1 MSESLT
7 TNLVLDLKGLL
18 CPMPIVK
25 ISQAIKQ
32 VAVGGVIQATATDPG
47 VLADVPAWTKS
58 TGHELVKMEREGKVI
73 TFWVKRTK

>member
-1 MSESLT
+1 
-7 TNLVLDLKGLL
+7 
-18 CPMPIVK
+18 MPIVK